1 MNVSKINKEDRIDK
15 IQTTIEKNARK
26 KLDARQAKKI
36 DKKINIMLEKE
47 NVDPKEYKYDFYKF
61 VDNFNILAVTM
72 GTIIAFSAN
81 TVIQEI
87 TRDIIVPIFMNL
99 IKIDKFYLFGIPLSA
114 EKTVGNFFYLFL
126 VVLIVTF
133 IFRLLFKDITGRII
147 RDKELTKLIDKEVR
161 YKEISLLEQI
171 KDEIGKLNKQFN

>member
-1 MNVSKINKEDRIDK
+1 MDNIDK

-26 KLDARQAKKI
+26 KLDSRQATRI
-36 DKKINIMLEKE
+36 DRKINRMLEKE
-47 NVDPKEYKYDFYKF
+47 NVDPKEYAYDFYKF

-87 TRDIIVPIFMNL
+87 TKDIIVPILMNL
-99 IKIDKFYLFGIPLSA
+99 IKIDKFYIFGIPLSA
-114 EKTVGNFFYLFL
+114 EHTIGNFFYLFL
-126 VVLIVTF
+126 VILIVTF

-147 RDKELTKLIDKEVR
+147 KEKELTKLIDKEIR

-171 KDEIGKLNKQFN
+171 KDEIGNLNRQLS